1 MSAFDGTNGPALKVQ
16 FWGTGGSFVD
26 VTSTDLR
33 SVDLNRGRTRAD
45 QRISAGTMTIVFD
58 NRSGNYDPDNLSGI
72 WVAGGF
78 SLLRAGLRAR
88 LVATWSG
95 TGYVLFDGYLETP
108 DADQNFDATSTMV
121 FTDALA
127 SFAKVTIPALN
138 DYYYNGETT
147 TTRMGRLL
155 TYASWPTGSSWRSIT
170 GSVTLQATS
179 QGANMMDM
187 VDQCI
192 QAEGGAFYV
201 SRVGVATF
209 LNLQHK
215 FSRPTMLLFSD
226 SQASDTVEYYNLK
239 TTAGTL
245 QLVNDATVNRGKAKL
260 KTARDAPS
268 VTKYGQVRKVSVDA
282 PILVDNVASK
292 LALYLARKDGDPKTT
307 VSQLSFTAL
316 ALGTLYPDFLAIELM
331 DQLTVNRQ
339 TVDGRSLSMNL
350 VLEGVHHIITPDDWD
365 VTYYT
370 SPMNP
375 YRVTLP

>member
-1 MSAFDGTNGPALKVQ
+1 MSAFDGTNGPTLKVQ
-16 FWGTGGSFVD
+16 FYNGSAYAN
-26 VTSTDLR
+26 VTTTDLR
-33 SVDLNRGRTRAD
+33 SVDLMRGRTRAD
-45 QRISAGTMTIVFD
+45 QRISAGTMTIVLD
-58 NRSGNYDPDNLSGI
+58 NRSGNYDPDNLSGT
-72 WVAGGF
+72 WVSGGV

-88 LVATWSG
+88 LVATWSS
-95 TGYVLFDGYLETP
+95 TAYVMFDGYLETP
-108 DADQNFDATSTMV
+108 DADVNFDSFSTMI
-121 FTDALA
+121 FTDAIA

-155 TYASWPTGSSWRSIT
+155 NYASWPSGSSWRSLT
-170 GSVTLQATS
+170 GSVTLQATA

-187 VDQCI
+187 VEQCV
-192 QAEGGAFYV
+192 QAESGAFYV
-201 SRVGVATF
+201 SRSGVATF

-215 FSRPTMLLFSD
+215 FSRPTMLLLDD
-226 SQASDTVEYYNLK
+226 SPSDTTIEYYNLK

-245 QLVNDATVNRGKAKL
+245 QLVNDATVNRGKLKQ
-260 KTARDAPS
+260 KTARYAPS
-268 VTKYGQVRKVSVDA
+268 VTKYGQVRKVAVDA

-292 LALYLARKDGDPKTT
+292 LALYLARKDGNPSTT
-307 VSQLSFTAL
+307 VSQVSFTAL
-316 ALGTLYPDFLAIELM
+316 ALDVLYPDFLSIELM
-331 DQLTVNRQ
+331 DQLTVNRV

-350 VLEGVHHIITPDDWD
+350 VLEGVHHVITPDNWD

>member
-1 MSAFDGTNGPALKVQ
+1 MSAFDGTNGPTLKVQ
-16 FWGTGGSFVD
+16 FWAGAAFVD
-26 VTSTDLR
+26 VDTADLR
-33 SVDLNRGRTRAD
+33 SVDLMRGRTRAD
-45 QRISAGTMTIVFD
+45 QRISAGTMTIVLD
-58 NRSGNYDPDNLSGI
+58 NRSGNYDPDNLSG
-72 WVAGGF
+72 VYVLSGV

-88 LVATWSG
+88 LVATWSS
-95 TGYVLFDGYLETP
+95 TAYVLFDGYLETP
-108 DADQNFDATSTMV
+108 DADVNFDSFSTMI
-121 FTDALA
+121 FTDAIA

-155 TYASWPTGSSWRSIT
+155 NYASWSSGSSWRSLT
-170 GSVTLQATS
+170 GSVTLQATA

-187 VDQCI
+187 VEQCV
-192 QAEGGAFYV
+192 QAESGAFYV
-201 SRVGVATF
+201 SRSGVATL

-215 FSRPTMLLFSD
+215 FSRPTMLLLDD
-226 SQASDTVEYYNLK
+226 SPSDTTIEYYNLK

-245 QLVNDATVNRGKAKL
+245 QLVNDATVNRGKLKQ
-260 KTARDAPS
+260 KTARYAPS
-268 VTKYGQVRKVSVDA
+268 VTKYGQVRKVAVDA

-292 LALYLARKDGDPKTT
+292 LALYLARKDGNPSTT
-307 VSQLSFTAL
+307 VSQVSFTAL
-316 ALGTLYPDFLAIELM
+316 ALDVLYPDFLSIELM
-331 DQLTVNRQ
+331 DQLTVNRV

-350 VLEGVHHIITPDDWD
+350 VLEGAHHVITPDNWD

>member
-1 MSAFDGTNGPALKVQ
+1 MSAFDGTNGPTLKVQ
-16 FWGTGGSFVD
+16 FWNGSAFAD
-26 VTSTDLR
+26 VTTTDLR
-33 SVDLNRGRTRAD
+33 SVDLMRGRTRAD
-45 QRISAGTMTIVFD
+45 QRISAGTMTIVLD
-58 NRSGNYDPDNLSGI
+58 NRSGNYDPDNLSGT
-72 WVAGGF
+72 WVSSGI

-95 TGYVLFDGYLETP
+95 TGYVMFDGYLETP
-108 DADQNFDATSTMV
+108 DADANFDAFSTMV
-121 FTDALA
+121 FTDAIA
-127 SFAKVTIPALN
+127 SFAKVAIPALN
-138 DYYYNGETT
+138 DFYYQGETT

-155 TYASWPTGSSWRSIT
+155 NYASWPTGSSWRSLT
-170 GSVTLQATS
+170 GSVTLQATT
-179 QGANMMDM
+179 QGMNMMDM
-187 VDQCI
+187 VEQCV

-201 SRVGVATF
+201 SRSGVATF

-215 FSRPTMLLFSD
+215 FSRPTMLLFDD
-226 SQASDTVEYYNLK
+226 SQASGTVEYYNLK

-245 QLVNDATVNRGKAKL
+245 QLVNDATINRGKLKV
-260 KTARDAPS
+260 KTARYAPS
-268 VTKYGQVRKVSVDA
+268 VTKYGQIRRVAVDA

-292 LALYLARKDGDPKTT
+292 LALYLARKDADPKTT

-316 ALGTLYPDFLAIELM
+316 ALGTLYPDFLSIELM

-350 VLEGVHHIITPDDWD
+350 VLEGAHHVITPENWD

>member
-1 MSAFDGTNGPALKVQ
+1 MSAFDGSNGPTLKVQ
-16 FWGTGGSFVD
+16 FWNGSAFAD
-26 VTSTDLR
+26 VTTTDLR
-33 SVDLNRGRTRAD
+33 SVDLMRGRTRAD
-45 QRISAGTMTIVFD
+45 QKISAGTMTIVLD
-58 NRSGNYDPDNLSGI
+58 NRSGNYDPDNLSGT
-72 WVAGGF
+72 WVSGGV

-88 LVATWSG
+88 LVATWSS
-95 TGYVLFDGYLETP
+95 TAYIMFDGYLETP
-108 DADQNFDATSTMV
+108 DADVNFDAFSTMI
-121 FTDALA
+121 FTDAIA

-155 TYASWPTGSSWRSIT
+155 NYANWPSGSSWRSLT
-170 GSVTLQATS
+170 GSVTLQATA

-187 VDQCI
+187 VDQCV
-192 QAEGGAFYV
+192 QAEGGAFYI
-201 SRVGVATF
+201 SRSGVATF

-215 FSRPTMLLFSD
+215 FSRPTMLLLDD
-226 SQASDTVEYYNLK
+226 SPSSTTIEYYNLK

-245 QLVNDATVNRGKAKL
+245 QLVNDATVNRGKLKQ
-260 KTARDAPS
+260 KTARYAPS
-268 VTKYGQVRKVSVDA
+268 VTKYGQVRKVAVDA

-307 VSQLSFTAL
+307 VSQVSFTAL
-316 ALGTLYPDFLAIELM
+316 ALDVLYPDFLSIELM
-331 DQLTVNRQ
+331 DQLTVNRV

-350 VLEGVHHIITPDDWD
+350 VLEGAHHVITPENWD

>member
-1 MSAFDGTNGPALKVQ
+1 MSAFDGTNGPTLKVQ

-26 VTSTDLR
+26 VTNTDLR
-33 SVDLNRGRTRAD
+33 SVDLMRGRTRAD

-108 DADQNFDATSTMV
+108 DADQNFDAFSTMV

-127 SFAKVTIPALN
+127 SFAQVTIPALN

-226 SQASDTVEYYNLK
+226 SQASGTVEYYNLK

-245 QLVNDATVNRGKAKL
+245 QLVNDATVNRGKLKL
-260 KTARDAPS
+260 KTARYAPS

-350 VLEGVHHIITPDDWD
+350 VLEGAHHVITPDNWD

>member
-1 MSAFDGTNGPALKVQ
+1 VSAFDGTNGPTLKVQ
-16 FWGTGGSFVD
+16 FYNGSAYAD
-26 VTSTDLR
+26 VTTTDLR
-33 SVDLNRGRTRAD
+33 SVDLMRGRTRAD
-45 QRISAGTMTIVFD
+45 QRISAGTMTIVLD
-58 NRSGNYDPDNLSGI
+58 NRSGNYDPDNLSGT
-72 WVAGGF
+72 WVSGGV

-88 LVATWSG
+88 LVATWSS
-95 TGYVLFDGYLETP
+95 TAYVLFDGYLETP
-108 DADQNFDATSTMV
+108 DADVNFDSFSTMI
-121 FTDALA
+121 FTDAIA

-155 TYASWPTGSSWRSIT
+155 NYASWPSGSSWRSLT
-170 GSVTLQATS
+170 GSVTLQATA

-187 VDQCI
+187 VEQCV
-192 QAEGGAFYV
+192 QAESGAFYV
-201 SRVGVATF
+201 SRSGVATF

-215 FSRPTMLLFSD
+215 FSRPTMLLLDD
-226 SQASDTVEYYNLK
+226 SPSDTTIEYYNLK

-245 QLVNDATVNRGKAKL
+245 QLVNDATVNRGKLKQ
-260 KTARDAPS
+260 KTARYAPS
-268 VTKYGQVRKVSVDA
+268 VTKYGQVRKVAVDA

-292 LALYLARKDGDPKTT
+292 LALYLARKDGNPSTT
-307 VSQLSFTAL
+307 VSQVSFTAL
-316 ALGTLYPDFLAIELM
+316 ALDVLYPDFLSIELM
-331 DQLTVNRQ
+331 DQLTVNRV

-350 VLEGVHHIITPDDWD
+350 VLEGVHHVITPDNWD

>member
-1 MSAFDGTNGPALKVQ
+1 MSAFDGTNGPTLKVQ
-16 FWGTGGSFVD
+16 FYNGSAYAD
-26 VTSTDLR
+26 VTTTDLR
-33 SVDLNRGRTRAD
+33 SVDLMRGRTRAD
-45 QRISAGTMTIVFD
+45 QRISAGTMTIVLD
-58 NRSGNYDPDNLSGI
+58 NRSGNYDPDNLSGT
-72 WVAGGF
+72 WVSGGV

-88 LVATWSG
+88 LVATWSS
-95 TGYVLFDGYLETP
+95 TAYVLFDGYLETP
-108 DADQNFDATSTMV
+108 DADVNFDSFSTMI
-121 FTDALA
+121 FTDAIA

-155 TYASWPTGSSWRSIT
+155 NYASWPSGSSWRSLT
-170 GSVTLQATS
+170 GSVTLQATA

-187 VDQCI
+187 VEQCV
-192 QAEGGAFYV
+192 QAESGAFYV
-201 SRVGVATF
+201 SRSGVATF

-215 FSRPTMLLFSD
+215 FSRPTMLLLDD
-226 SQASDTVEYYNLK
+226 SPSSTTIEYYNLK

-245 QLVNDATVNRGKAKL
+245 QLVNDATVNRGKLKQ
-260 KTARDAPS
+260 KTARYAPS
-268 VTKYGQVRKVSVDA
+268 VTKYGQIRKVAVDA

-292 LALYLARKDGDPKTT
+292 LALYLARKDGNPSTT
-307 VSQLSFTAL
+307 VSQVSFTAL
-316 ALGTLYPDFLAIELM
+316 ALDVLYPDFLSIELM
-331 DQLTVNRQ
+331 DQLTVNRV

-350 VLEGVHHIITPDDWD
+350 VLEGAHHVITPDNWD

>member
-1 MSAFDGTNGPALKVQ
+1 MSAFDGTNGPTLKVQ
-16 FWGTGGSFVD
+16 FYNGSAFAD
-26 VTSTDLR
+26 VTTTDLR
-33 SVDLNRGRTRAD
+33 SVDLMRGRTRAD
-45 QRISAGTMTIVFD
+45 QRISAGTMTIVLD
-58 NRSGNYDPDNLSGI
+58 NRSGNYDPDNLSGT
-72 WVAGGF
+72 WVSGGA

-88 LVATWSG
+88 LVATWSS
-95 TGYVLFDGYLETP
+95 TAYVMFDGYLETP
-108 DADQNFDATSTMV
+108 DADVNFDSFSTMI
-121 FTDALA
+121 FTDAIA

-155 TYASWPTGSSWRSIT
+155 NYASWPSGSSWRSLT
-170 GSVTLQATS
+170 GSVTLQATA

-187 VDQCI
+187 VEQCV
-192 QAEGGAFYV
+192 QAESGAFYV
-201 SRVGVATF
+201 SRSGVATF

-215 FSRPTMLLFSD
+215 FSRPTMLLLDD
-226 SQASDTVEYYNLK
+226 SPSDTTIEYYNLK

-245 QLVNDATVNRGKAKL
+245 QLVNDATVNRGKLKQ
-260 KTARDAPS
+260 KTARYAPS
-268 VTKYGQVRKVSVDA
+268 VTKYGQVRKVAVDA

-292 LALYLARKDGDPKTT
+292 LALYLARKDGNPSTT
-307 VSQLSFTAL
+307 VSQVSFTAL
-316 ALGTLYPDFLAIELM
+316 ALDVLYPDFLSIELM
-331 DQLTVNRQ
+331 DQLTVNRV

-350 VLEGVHHIITPDDWD
+350 VLEGAHHVITPDNWD

>member
-1 MSAFDGTNGPALKVQ
+1 VSAFDGTNGPTLKVQ
-16 FWGTGGSFVD
+16 FYNGSAYAD
-26 VTSTDLR
+26 VTTTDLR
-33 SVDLNRGRTRAD
+33 SVDLMRGRTRAD
-45 QRISAGTMTIVFD
+45 QRISAGTMTIVLD
-58 NRSGNYDPDNLSGI
+58 NRSGNYDPDNLSGT
-72 WVAGGF
+72 WVSGGV

-88 LVATWSG
+88 LVATWSS
-95 TGYVLFDGYLETP
+95 TAYVLFDGYLETP
-108 DADQNFDATSTMV
+108 DADVNFDSFSTMI
-121 FTDALA
+121 FTDAIA

-155 TYASWPTGSSWRSIT
+155 NYASWPSGSSWRSLT
-170 GSVTLQATS
+170 GSVTLQATA

-187 VDQCI
+187 VEQCV
-192 QAEGGAFYV
+192 QAESGAFYV
-201 SRVGVATF
+201 SRSGVATF

-215 FSRPTMLLFSD
+215 FSRPTMLLLDD
-226 SQASDTVEYYNLK
+226 SPSSTTIEYYNLK

-245 QLVNDATVNRGKAKL
+245 QLVNDATVNRGKLKQ
-260 KTARDAPS
+260 KTARYAPS
-268 VTKYGQVRKVSVDA
+268 VTKYGQVRKVAVDA

-292 LALYLARKDGDPKTT
+292 LALYLARKDGNPSTT
-307 VSQLSFTAL
+307 VSQVSFTAL
-316 ALGTLYPDFLAIELM
+316 ALDVLYPDFLSIELM
-331 DQLTVNRQ
+331 DQLTVNRV

-350 VLEGVHHIITPDDWD
+350 VLEGAHHVITPENWD

>member
-45 QRISAGTMTIVFD
+45 QRISAGTMTIVLD
-58 NRSGNYDPDNLSGI
+58 NRSGNYDPDNLSGS
-72 WVAGGF
+72 WVAGGV

-108 DADQNFDATSTMV
+108 DADQNFDAFSTMV

-127 SFAKVTIPALN
+127 SFAQVTIPALN

-226 SQASDTVEYYNLK
+226 SQASGTVEYYNLK

-245 QLVNDATVNRGKAKL
+245 QLVNDATVNRGKLKL
-260 KTARDAPS
+260 KTARYAPS

-350 VLEGVHHIITPDDWD
+350 VLEGAHHVITPDNWD

>member
-16 FWGTGGSFVD
+16 FWNGSAFAD
-26 VTSTDLR
+26 VTTTDLR
-33 SVDLNRGRTRAD
+33 SVDFMRGRTRAD
-45 QRISAGTMTIVFD
+45 QKISAGTMTIVLD
-58 NRSGNYDPDNLSGI
+58 NRSGNYDPDNLSGT
-72 WVAGGF
+72 WVSAGV

-88 LVATWSG
+88 LVATWSS
-95 TGYVLFDGYLETP
+95 TAYILFDGYLENP
-108 DADQNFDATSTMV
+108 DADQNFDAFSTMI
-121 FTDALA
+121 FTDAIA

-155 TYASWPTGSSWRSIT
+155 NYANWPTGSSWRSIT
-170 GSVTLQATS
+170 GSVTLQSTA

-187 VDQCI
+187 VDQCV
-192 QAEGGAFYV
+192 QAEGGAFYI
-201 SRVGVATF
+201 SRSGVATF

-215 FSRPTMLLFSD
+215 FSRPTMLLFDD
-226 SQASDTVEYYNLK
+226 SQNTNTVEYYNLK

-245 QLVNDATVNRGKAKL
+245 QLVNDATVNRGKLKL
-260 KTARDAPS
+260 KTARYAPS
-268 VTKYGQVRKVSVDA
+268 VTKYGQIRKVAVDA

-292 LALYLARKDGDPKTT
+292 LALYLARKDADPKTT

-316 ALGTLYPDFLAIELM
+316 ALGALYPDFLSIELM
-331 DQLTVNRQ
+331 DQLTVNRV

-350 VLEGVHHIITPDDWD
+350 VLEGAHHVITPDNWD

>member
-1 MSAFDGTNGPALKVQ
+1 VSAFDGTNGPTLKVQ
-16 FWGTGGSFVD
+16 FYNGSAYAD
-26 VTSTDLR
+26 VTTTDLR
-33 SVDLNRGRTRAD
+33 SVDLMRGRTRAD
-45 QRISAGTMTIVFD
+45 QRISAGTMTIVLD
-58 NRSGNYDPDNLSGI
+58 NRSGNYDPDNLSGT
-72 WVAGGF
+72 WVSGGV

-88 LVATWSG
+88 LVATWSS
-95 TGYVLFDGYLETP
+95 TAYVLFDGYLETP
-108 DADQNFDATSTMV
+108 DADVNFDSFSTMI
-121 FTDALA
+121 FTDAIA

-155 TYASWPTGSSWRSIT
+155 NYASWPSGSSWRSLT
-170 GSVTLQATS
+170 GSVTLQATA

-187 VDQCI
+187 VEQCV
-192 QAEGGAFYV
+192 QAESGAFYV
-201 SRVGVATF
+201 SRSGVATF

-215 FSRPTMLLFSD
+215 FSRPTMLLLDD
-226 SQASDTVEYYNLK
+226 SPSDTTIEYYNLK

-245 QLVNDATVNRGKAKL
+245 QLVNDATVNRGKLKQ
-260 KTARDAPS
+260 KTARYAPS
-268 VTKYGQVRKVSVDA
+268 VTKYGQVRKVAVDA

-292 LALYLARKDGDPKTT
+292 LALYLARKDGNPSTT
-307 VSQLSFTAL
+307 VSQVSFTAL
-316 ALGTLYPDFLAIELM
+316 ALGVLYPDFLSIELM
-331 DQLTVNRQ
+331 DQLTVNRV

-350 VLEGVHHIITPDDWD
+350 VLEGAHHVITPDNWD

>member
-1 MSAFDGTNGPALKVQ
+1 MSAFDGTNGPTLKVQ
-16 FWGTGGSFVD
+16 FWNGSAFAD
-26 VTSTDLR
+26 VTTTDLR
-33 SVDLNRGRTRAD
+33 SVDLMRGRTRAD
-45 QRISAGTMTIVFD
+45 QRISAGTMTIILD
-58 NRSGNYDPDNLSGI
+58 NRSGNYDPDNLSGT
-72 WVAGGF
+72 WVSSGV

-88 LVATWSG
+88 LVANWSG
-95 TGYVLFDGYLETP
+95 TGYILFDGYLETP
-108 DADQNFDATSTMV
+108 DADANFDAFSTMV
-121 FTDALA
+121 FTDAIA

-138 DYYYNGETT
+138 DFYYQGETT

-155 TYASWPTGSSWRSIT
+155 NYASWPTGSSWRSLT
-170 GSVTLQATS
+170 GSVTLQATT
-179 QGANMMDM
+179 QGMNMMDM
-187 VDQCI
+187 VEQCV

-201 SRVGVATF
+201 SRSGVATF

-215 FSRPTMLLFSD
+215 FSRPTMLLFDD
-226 SQASDTVEYYNLK
+226 SQASGTVEYYNLK

-245 QLVNDATVNRGKAKL
+245 QLVNDATINRGKLKI
-260 KTARDAPS
+260 KTARYAPS
-268 VTKYGQVRKVSVDA
+268 VTKYGQIRRVAVDA
-282 PILVDNVASK
+282 PIFVDNVASK

-307 VSQLSFTAL
+307 VSQVSFTAL
-316 ALGTLYPDFLAIELM
+316 ALNTLYPDFLAIELM

-350 VLEGVHHIITPDDWD
+350 VLEGAHHVITPENWD